1 MGRNIWYIII
11 YYIYVELR
19 RSMLNSKEQWETES
33 ADKHDTSKIHSLTH
47 LVIQSTLSHLI
58 CGYLSFL
65 IISHFSTHQL
75 ASTLRFTGLVT
86 HQKVSL
92 LIGLWRKPAS
102 CGVSISF
109 PGSYCDVGYFNILW
123 SFVMC
128 HRLKAADSLCDICS
142 SIKSK
147 EFNKGFEL
155 TCEVNFCKRGYNL
168 GLNGNN
174 VLLFW
179 VEKTQ

>member
-1 MGRNIWYIII
+1 MGQNIWHIII
-11 YYIYVELR
+11 YYITW
-19 RSMLNSKEQWETES
+19 SMLNSKEQWETES

-92 LIGLWRKPAS
+92 LIGRWRKPAS

-128 HRLKAADSLCDICS
+128 HYSKAVDSLRDICS
-142 SIKSK
+142 TIKCK
-147 EFNKGFEL
+147 EFNKGVW
-155 TCEVNFCKRGYNL
+155 THVWG
-168 GLNGNN
+168 
-174 VLLFW
+174 
-179 VEKTQ
+179 